1 VVHGVPLGEA
11 GSINGPIGRH
21 PLDRK
26 KYAVV
31 DAASGRTACTHWR
44 LVERLGDYSLLR
56 FKLDTGRTHQ
66 IRVHCAHWGHP
77 IVGDAT
83 YSRCRKLPI
92 PLAGQA
98 LHAVQLG
105 LDHPISQERLVF
117 EAPLPEV
124 FERLLNQLRC
134 R

>member
-1 VVHGVPLGEA
+1 
-11 GSINGPIGRH
+11 
-21 PLDRK
+21 
-26 KYAVV
+26 
-31 DAASGRTACTHWR
+31 
-44 LVERLGDYSLLR
+44 
-56 FKLDTGRTHQ
+56 
-66 IRVHCAHWGHP
+66 
-77 IVGDAT
+77 VGDAT

-117 EAPLPEV
+117 EAPLPAV

-134 R
+134 RLY